1 MMYTMQEVMYNYQQ
15 QNKAMAEDASHT
27 PDHLTVHL
35 TQQGVG
41 FYG

>member
-1 MMYTMQEVMYNYQQ
+1 MQGKMYNYQD
-15 QNKAMAEDASHT
+15 NKAMAEDASHT
-27 PDHLTVHL
+27 PDHLTEHL